1 MKEEEPYKLEE
12 NQDISE
18 KKNEKNNEKIE
29 NNDERISENPIIEKV
44 DTNEELL
51 IKKNI
56 GTKEKKRYF
65 GIDFIRVLAC
75 YLVMQTHAGELY
87 YIGDGGVLLRW
98 EKNLWPGIFNSLA
111 RICVPLFVMIYGY
124 LLLPMKTD
132 YSTFLK
138 KRFTRVSFPFIIF
151 CILYDV
157 FFISKEILI

>member
-1 MKEEEPYKLEE
+1 MKEEEPQNKEE
-12 NQDISE
+12 NQENSE
-18 KKNEKNNEKIE
+18 NNEKNEEKME
-29 NNDERISENPIIEKV
+29 NKDERISENPIIEKV

-51 IKKNI
+51 IKDKV

-98 EKNLWPGIFNSLA
+98 DKNLWPGIFNSLA
-111 RICVPLFVMIYGY
+111 RICVPLFVMISGY
-124 LLLPMKTD
+124 LLLPIKTD

-138 KRFTRVSFPFIIF
+138 KRFTRISFPFIIF

-157 FFISKEILI
+157 FF